1 MRITMKQKK
10 QLQKVRLS
18 LYFHKNQE
26 LNRDQNLKFLKQLE
40 VFGREQ
46 EVGKKAKKLLMP
58 ILV

>member
-26 LNRDQNLKFLKQLE
+26 LNRDQNLKFPKQLE

>member
-1 MRITMKQKK
+1 MKQKK

-46 EVGKKAKKLLMP
+46 EVGKKAKKLVMP

>member
-46 EVGKKAKKLLMP
+46 EVGKKAKKLVMP